1 MKQSVDE
8 YLSEVA
14 HFRTE
19 SMSDLLDIV
28 EEDVGGESETVGL
41 LFSNR
46 TIQQGRRNCSRF

>member
-1 MKQSVDE
+1 MKQADE
-8 YLSEVA
+8 YLSGVT

-46 TIQQGRRNCSRF
+46 TIQQGRCNCSRF